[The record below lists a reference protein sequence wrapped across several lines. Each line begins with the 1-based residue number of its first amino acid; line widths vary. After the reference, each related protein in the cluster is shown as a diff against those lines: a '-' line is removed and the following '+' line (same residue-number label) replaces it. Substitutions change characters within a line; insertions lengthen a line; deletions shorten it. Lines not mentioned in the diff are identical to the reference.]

1 MDTNELDTS
10 IRRAL
15 SAATILCVLACGQDE
30 SGGTGPD
37 VPQTPE
43 APVEPPPSASVP
55 AGTPTLFLETSEDA
69 SVFNDI
75 VGTFIEG
82 SAQSFVQFVPET
94 GEAALISTNLSRSFA
109 QSFSFIRSFD
119 DELYLLNA
127 SDTGARLSRL
137 DIDALLGSSAETPVP
152 TPRGFDSVS
161 DRCMVVIGDDLIYKV
176 AYREATFP
184 GVGFEDGPLV
194 RVDGFFSDPAGA
206 SVTELIAGVG
216 GESLTAGGFVSE
228 SCFNGMD
235 LDGGVWYDY
244 RIGRETTAES
254 AITTY
259 TTYTRDVATGT
270 PTARPK
276 ELVLEYAAGLDGRF
290 SISNVGYDLGFGYLA
305 ALDTETQELTIL
317 RFDPEVASSTP
328 ELVHAETL
336 TGVGATGVRTLD
348 VDDGYVSLVLM
359 DPGSRT
365 DVIALFDPTSSD
377 LELLDFGV
385 PINQLEIM
393 VRGRAAAASSA
404 APLPAHAG
412 ATAAEPR

>member
-1 MDTNELDTS
+1 MGRDTS

-15 SAATILCVLACGQDE
+15 SAATILCVLGCGEDTS
-30 SGGTGPD
+30 SGTEPE

-43 APVEPPPSASVP
+43 APEEPLPPSASVP
-55 AGTPTLFLETSEDA
+55 AGTPTLFIGTSEDA

-75 VGTFIEG
+75 IGTFIEG
-82 SAQSFVQFVPET
+82 SQQSFVQFVPET
-94 GEAALISTNLSRSFA
+94 GEAALIATNLSRSFA
-109 QSFSFIRSFD
+109 ESISFIRSFD

-137 DIDALLGSSAETPVP
+137 DIDALLDSSASIPVP
-152 TPRGFDSVS
+152 TPRSFDSVS
-161 DRCMVVIGDDLIYKV
+161 DGCFVVIGDDLYYKV

-194 RVDGFFSDPAGA
+194 RVDGFFSDPAGTT
-206 SVTELIAGVG
+206 VTELISGAG
-216 GESLTAGGFVSE
+216 GESFTPGGFVSE

-244 RIGRETTAES
+244 RTTRETAEGS
-254 AITTY
+254 VTNTF

-276 ELVLEYAAGLDGRF
+276 ELVLESADGLDGRF
-290 SISNVGYDLGFGYLA
+290 SLSNVAYDMGFGYLA
-305 ALDTETQELTIL
+305 ALDTETRELTIL

-336 TGVGATGVRTLD
+336 TGLSAAGVRAVD
-348 VDDGYVSLVLM
+348 VDDGYVSLVLTT
-359 DPGSRT
+359 PGSQA

-377 LELLDFGV
+377 LELLDFGIPV
-385 PINQLEIM
+385 NQLEIM
-393 VRGRAAAASSA
+393 VRGS
-404 APLPAHAG
+404 
-412 ATAAEPR
+412 